1 MADLQTAFT
10 VEFEGDTIPVTV
22 TEIET
27 EEDSLFYAEIPGYDR
42 FEIFLSEDDMWVTN
56 DEVNIDEDLVF
67 IIGDTFEALQ
77 P

>member
-10 VEFEGDTIPVTV
+10 VEYEGETIPVTV

-27 EEDSLFYAEIPGYDR
+27 EDDALFYAEIPGYDR

-56 DEVNIDEDLVF
+56 DEVGIDEDLVF
-67 IIGDTFEALQ
+67 IIGDTFEELQ